1 MMFVALFWA
10 PCLAREGANSLSAPL
25 STFVQPWEISQRQV
39 DDCTT
44 FCREWTTP
52 YFSSDRGCVGYD
64 ESTDRGDML
73 FCPDKA
79 AIKAWTVDQER
90 EFEAIFSRSER
101 LDKSELEMFRLL
113 MLERE
118 KMLSILPMQMVRGSS
133 EVSRGRR
140 RVQGS
145 HSSYTCF
152 GGNGGYWE
160 WYDAGKR
167 PTRIAVQSGS
177 LIDRLEITYSDGS
190 VLAGGG
196 SGGVLRYHNMPSCTT
211 IVLVKW
217 GSVIDSI
224 QFLSQGYETDRYG
237 GNGGDTDVVVAPV
250 GKCLGDIKIKVGSLV
265 DRICLKFN
273 GN

>member
-64 ESTDRGDML
+64 ESTDRGDIL

-118 KMLSILPMQMVRGSS
+118 KRLSILPMQMLRGSS
-133 EVSRGRR
+133 EVPQGRR

-145 HSSYTCF
+145 HSSYTCV
-152 GGNGGYWE
+152 GGTGGHWE
-160 WYDAGKR
+160 WYDKGKR
-167 PTRIAVQSGS
+167 PTRLAVRSGS

-196 SGGVLRYHNMPSCTT
+196 YGGGLDYHNMPSCTT
-211 IVLVKW
+211 IVLIKS

-224 QFLSQGYETDRYG
+224 QFLTQGYETDRYG
-237 GNGGDTDVVVAPV
+237 GNGGDTDVVVAPK
-250 GKCLGDIKIKVGSLV
+250 GRCLGDIRLKVGSLV